1 MFTALQALLNSLAV
15 TFDLP
20 ILDWIQAHLQCTFLD
35 VTMPIVTLFGD
46 GGVFWIAVAVVLLL
60 FAKYRKTGFSM
71 GMALVLGL
79 LVCNILLKPQ
89 VARIRPY
96 NFQLQEYGREITL
109 LVKGLN
115 DYSFPS
121 GHTIASLL
129 TTAVKNAMLAFGTRV
144 PNVSVRVVTPTA
156 SRISPVCAWA
166 ILTAGRR
173 LHNTRR
179 ND

>member
-1 MFTALQALLNSLAV
+1 
-15 TFDLP
+15 
-20 ILDWIQAHLQCTFLD
+20 
-35 VTMPIVTLFGD
+35 MPIVTLFGD

-121 GHTIASLL
+121 GHTCAAFAAGMIWARALPVRWMRAAAAVLALCMGLSRLYVGVHYL
-129 TTAVKNAMLAFGTRV
+129 TDVLAGAVVGTL
-144 PNVSVRVVTPTA
+144 
-156 SRISPVCAWA
+156 CAWA
-166 ILTAGRR
+166 AWKIGLMIVGYWKRQAA
-173 LHNTRR
+173 NKKEVQ
-179 ND
+179 